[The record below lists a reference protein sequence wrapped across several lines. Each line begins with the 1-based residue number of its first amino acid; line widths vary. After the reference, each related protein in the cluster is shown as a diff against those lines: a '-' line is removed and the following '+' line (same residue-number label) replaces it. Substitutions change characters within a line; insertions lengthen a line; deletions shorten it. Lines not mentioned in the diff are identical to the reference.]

1 MVVIVNLFNDD
12 EDNDLLWVEDKLG
25 LLVALVDREFAVEF
39 LVLDLDLDRDCS
51 LILAGDISIMNWGGL
66 VYNVYI
72 KDKDLN
78 FLIRLLGEIFFFF
91 ALLLQLLLLINVTPS
106 SSTTINTTAITTTTT
121 TTKINL
127 NVVRPYR
134 EIIQN

>member
-66 VYNVYI
+66 VYNVYM

-78 FLIRLLGEIFFFF
+78 FLIRYCWGKFFFF
-91 ALLLQLLLLINVTPS
+91 LLSYSNCCC
-106 SSTTINTTAITTTTT
+106 
-121 TTKINL
+121 
-127 NVVRPYR
+127 
-134 EIIQN
+134 

>member
-78 FLIRLLGEIFFFF
+78 FLIRLLGKFFFCS
-91 ALLLQLLLLINVTPS
+91 LTP
-106 SSTTINTTAITTTTT
+106 I
-121 TTKINL
+121 
-127 NVVRPYR
+127 VVVDKCNPFFLHHHQHHHYYYYYYYY
-134 EIIQN
+134 